1 MRTSKILLVS
11 LPLVL
16 AGCFDS
22 DGDSIHYHPQ
32 PAPVV
37 VATPSTKTPAVVKRS
52 ALKPQKAPDCGCG
65 HGPDTVSAASPCPN
79 PAICPPIPVTASG
92 EEWHPS
98 EGLLVRAGDLVM
110 ELQAKNGGVRPSHAV
125 MSVHIQKNMGLTS
138 PQAEAVLEELG
149 L

>member
-1 MRTSKILLVS
+1 MRISKILLVS

-22 DGDSIHYHPQ
+22 DGDSVQYHPQ
-32 PAPVV
+32 PTPIA
-37 VATPSTKTPAVVKRS
+37 VATPSTNTPAVVKS
-52 ALKPQKAPDCGCG
+52 AALTPQKVADCGCG
-65 HGPDTVSAASPCPN
+65 HGPDMLSAASPRPN
-79 PAICPPIPVTASG
+79 PAICPPIPVTAAG

-98 EGLLVRAGDLVM
+98 EGLLVRAGDLIM

-125 MSVHIQKNMGLTS
+125 MSTHIQKNMGLTLG
-138 PQAEAVLEELG
+138 QTEAVLEELG